1 MQKMQFKIKNTKITI
16 SFTFFALI
24 ILLVVFNKNEFL
36 YLTCFFAIIH
46 ELAHLV
52 ALYKFGV
59 VINEFKISLFGA
71 NIKTENYKKTS
82 IKNEIII
89 LLAGVT
95 ANLFFAVFFSVL
107 NYFIKSEIAQ
117 NIFLINLSLF
127 IFNLLPFYNFDGG
140 KIIEL
145 LLKTKL
151 NEKTA
156 DFLISCIS
164 FVVLIPIIFVSI
176 NVFLQNH
183 NNFYFL
189 VVSMLML
196 LTIILKK

>member
-1 MQKMQFKIKNTKITI
+1 MQFKIKNTKITI

-24 ILLVVFNKNEFL
+24 ILLIVFNKNEFL

-52 ALYKFGV
+52 ALNKSGI

-82 IKNEIII
+82 TKNEIII

-95 ANLFFAVFFSVL
+95 ANLLFAVLFCVI
-107 NYFIKSEIAQ
+107 NYFIKSEIAKK
-117 NIFLINLSLF
+117 IFLINLSLF
-127 IFNLLPFYNFDGG
+127 IFNLLPFNNFDGG

-156 DFLISCIS
+156 DILISCIS

-189 VVSMLML
+189 VVSVLML

>member
-1 MQKMQFKIKNTKITI
+1 MQFKIKNTKITI

-24 ILLVVFNKNEFL
+24 ILLIVFNKNEFL

-52 ALYKFGV
+52 ALNKSGV

-82 IKNEIII
+82 TKNEIII

-95 ANLFFAVFFSVL
+95 ANLLFAVLFCVV
-107 NYFIKSEIAQ
+107 NYFVKSELVK
-117 NIFLINLSLF
+117 NMFLINLSLSL
-127 IFNLLPFYNFDGG
+127 FNLLPFYNFDGG

-156 DFLISCIS
+156 DILISCIS

-189 VVSMLML
+189 VVSVLML